1 MLRFQE
7 VNPRRQEVKGNLTQP
22 YKVVITS
29 VISQPNMKG
38 DEFIPHFY
46 ASNQI
51 T

>member
-1 MLRFQE
+1 MLRFRE

-29 VISQPNMKG
+29 VIPY
-38 DEFIPHFY
+38 FY